1 MLDKS
6 HLILYI
12 CDMVIQNQIKR
23 SLSQPGP
30 IEYIQSLLK
39 GNPEWSRS
47 KVALQ
52 ACEYF
57 GFIDPQGR
65 RQSSSCLKGLRDL
78 ELTGQIK
85 LPKSQ
90 TTPGKKFPR
99 RSASAILPATNVPC
113 KVSDVVGLRLIQV
126 RTKEEM
132 QIWNELMISGHPLGA
147 GPLVGRQLRYLV
159 FSDHGWLGGFG
170 FAAAALH
177 LHARDRW
184 IGWGRQ
190 ARRENLHSVVCMNR
204 FLIRPEIH
212 CRNLASKLLGMCM
225 KIMSADF
232 EDSYGYRPVLVES
245 FADECYSG
253 ASYRAANWRWI
264 GKTCGRGRQDRNREV
279 AQSIKDI
286 YVYPL
291 DKDFRVRLG
300 AEADSGLS
308 PLTPW
313 AGLDCTNWAEHEF
326 GNAPLGD
333 KRLSGRLVEIARAK
347 ALMPKCSFT
356 GATGGENSAV
366 KAYYR
371 LIDKPD
377 DDLDVSMENI
387 LHSHREQTLRRMEG
401 QETVLCVQDGT
412 DLNFNSLDHCEGLGM
427 IGSNQTG
434 AGSRGLHMH
443 STLAISTD
451 GLVLGVLRAECSASQ
466 PKKEKMPASEVPI
479 EQKKTFSWIK
489 GFRDCLEIKR
499 HIPHTAL
506 ISVMDREA
514 DFFELFDEQ
523 RRNPGVQIIVR
534 AKHDRKTSGLSG
546 LFDSVREEPV
556 QGRKRVHIPRQSARA
571 KKSKQKVRQKRP
583 GRTAELSFR
592 YKNIELLPPAHLN
605 GFDPIAVRIIHVVE
619 EEPPEGAK
627 PIEWFLLTSLA
638 VNSLEDAEKWVQ
650 YYRFRW
656 RIEDWH
662 RVLKSGCRTEDI
674 AHQTAE
680 RLKRA
685 IAINLVIAWRIML
698 MTLLGRD
705 EQDHAP
711 EELFS
716 DIEIDVLHAFARK
729 RNLAAPTTLKLA
741 VHLMG
746 RLGGWLGRK
755 KNYEHPGHQLLWT
768 GYGTLSNMC
777 TGFAL
782 AQSLRGPP

>member
-1 MLDKS
+1 
-6 HLILYI
+6 
-12 CDMVIQNQIKR
+12 MVIQNQIKR
-23 SLSQPGP
+23 TLSQRRN
-30 IEYIQSLLK
+30 IEYIQDLLK
-39 GNPEWSRS
+39 GNPEWTRS
-47 KVALQ
+47 KVALE
-52 ACEYF
+52 ACDYF
-57 GFIDPQGR
+57 GFSDPQGR
-65 RQSSSCLKGLRDL
+65 PQSSSCLKGLREL
-78 ELTGQIK
+78 ESAGHIK
-85 LPKSQ
+85 LPESQ

-99 RSASAILPATNVPC
+99 RASSAVLPATNVPY
-113 KVSDVVGLRLIQV
+113 KAADVSALRLILV
-126 RTKEEM
+126 RTQEEM
-132 QIWNELMISGHPLGA
+132 QIWNELMISGHPRGA

-177 LHARDRW
+177 LGARDRW
-184 IGWGRQ
+184 IGWDTQ
-190 ARRENLHSVVCMNR
+190 TRRENLHSVVCMSR
-204 FLIRPEIH
+204 FLICPEIH

-225 KIMSADF
+225 KMMPADF
-232 EDSYGYRPVLVES
+232 EDCYGYRPVLVES
-245 FADECYSG
+245 FADEHYSG
-253 ASYRAANWRWI
+253 TSYRAANWRWV
-264 GKTCGRGRQDRNREV
+264 GKTCGRGRQDRHRDV
-279 AQSIKDI
+279 AQSVKDI

-291 DKDFRVRLG
+291 DKDFRVCLG
-300 AEADSGLS
+300 VEADSGLS

-313 AGLDCTNWAEHEF
+313 AGLDCISWAEQEF
-326 GNAPLGD
+326 GNAQLGD
-333 KRLSGRLVEIARAK
+333 KRLSRRLVQIARAK
-347 ALMPKCSFT
+347 ALTPECSFT
-356 GATGGENSAV
+356 GATRGESAAV

-377 DDLDVSMENI
+377 DDLDVSMENL
-387 LHSHREQTLRRMEG
+387 LHSHREQTLRRIEG
-401 QETVLCVQDGT
+401 QQTVLCVQDGT
-412 DLNFNSLDHCEGLGM
+412 DLNFNGLDECEGLGI
-427 IGSNQTG
+427 IGNNQTG

-451 GLVLGVLRAECSASQ
+451 GLVLGVLRAECSAPQ
-466 PKKEKMPASEVPI
+466 PKKDKTPASEIPI
-479 EQKKTFSWIK
+479 EEKKTFSWIK

-499 HIPHTAL
+499 QIPHTSL

-523 RRNPGVQIIVR
+523 QRNPGVQIIVR

-556 QGRKRVHIPRQSARA
+556 QGKKRVHIPRQSARA
-571 KKSKQKVRQKRP
+571 KKSKQKARPKRP

-592 YKNIELLPPAHLN
+592 SKEIELLPPAYLN
-605 GFDPIAVRIIHVVE
+605 GFNPISVRMVHVVE

-638 VNSLEDAEKWVQ
+638 VNSLEDAEKCVQ

-674 AHQTAE
+674 AHHTAE

-716 DIEIDVLHAFARK
+716 DIEIDVLDAFAKK
-729 RNLAAPTTLKLA
+729 RNLAAPTTVKLA

-755 KNYEHPGHQLLWT
+755 KDYEHPGHQLLWD
-768 GYGTLSNMC
+768 GYRTLSCMC
-777 TGFAL
+777 AGFAL
-782 AQSLRGPP
+782 ALSLRGPP

>member
-6 HLILYI
+6 RFILYLCGMI
-12 CDMVIQNQIKR
+12 LQNQIKR
-23 SLSQPGP
+23 TLNQPGA
-30 IEYIQSLLK
+30 IGYVQGLLK
-39 GNPEWSRS
+39 SNPEWTRS
-47 KVALQ
+47 KVALSV
-52 ACEYF
+52 CDSL
-57 GFIDPQGR
+57 GFIDPQNR
-65 RQSSSCLKGLRDL
+65 RQSSSCLKGLREL
-78 ELTGQIK
+78 ESAGHIK
-85 LPKSQ
+85 LPESR
-90 TTPGKKFPR
+90 TTPGKKSPR
-99 RSASAILPATNVPC
+99 RTATAIRPATSVPQ
-113 KVSDVVGLRLIQV
+113 KAADVRGLRLILVSSQ
-126 RTKEEM
+126 EEM
-132 QIWNELMISGHPLGA
+132 QIWNELMINGHPRGA

-159 FSDHGWLGGFG
+159 SSDHGWLGGFG

-177 LHARDRW
+177 LHVRDRW
-184 IGWGRQ
+184 IGWNAQTRG
-190 ARRENLHSVVCMNR
+190 EKLHSVVCMSR
-204 FLIRPEIH
+204 FLICPEIH

-225 KIMSADF
+225 KIMPADF
-232 EDSYGYRPVLVES
+232 EECYGYRPVLVES
-245 FADECYSG
+245 FADKDYPG
-253 ASYRAANWRWI
+253 TSYRAANWRWI
-264 GKTCGRGRQDRNREV
+264 GKTCGRGRQDRQREV
-279 AQSIKDI
+279 AETVKDI
-286 YVYPL
+286 YVFPL
-291 DKDFRVRLG
+291 EKDFRICLG
-300 AEADSGLS
+300 LGVNDGLG

-313 AGLDCTNWAEHEF
+313 AGLDCVSWAEQEF

-333 KRLSGRLVEIARAK
+333 KRLSRRLVQIATAK
-347 ALMPKCSFT
+347 ALAPECSFT
-356 GATGGENSAV
+356 GATRGESAAV

-377 DDLDVSMENI
+377 DDLDVSMENV

-401 QETVLCVQDGT
+401 QKTVLCVQDGT
-412 DLNFNSLDHCEGLGM
+412 DFNFNGLDECEGLGI

-434 AGSRGLHMH
+434 VGSRGLHMH
-443 STLAISTD
+443 STLAINTD
-451 GLVLGVLRAECSASQ
+451 GLVLGVLRAECSAPH
-466 PKKEKMPASEVPI
+466 PKKEKTLASETRI
-479 EQKKTFSWIK
+479 EEKKTFRWIK

-499 HIPHTAL
+499 QIPHTSL

-523 RRNPGVQIIVR
+523 QRNPGVQIIVR

-556 QGRKRVHIPRQSARA
+556 QGRKRVHIPRQSVRA
-571 KKSKQKVRQKRP
+571 KKSKQKARPKRP

-592 YKNIELLPPAHLN
+592 FKEIELLPPASLN
-605 GFDPIAVRIIHVVE
+605 GFDPISIRIVHVVE
-619 EEPPEGAK
+619 EAPPEGTK

-638 VNSLEDAEKWVQ
+638 INSLEDAEKCVQ

-674 AHQTAE
+674 AHHTAE

-716 DIEIDVLHAFARK
+716 DIEIDVLDAFAKK
-729 RNLAAPTTLKLA
+729 RNLAAPTTAKLA
-741 VHLMG
+741 VHLLG

-755 KNYEHPGHQLLWT
+755 KNYEHPGHQLLWA
-768 GYGTLSNMC
+768 GYRTLSYMC
-777 TGFAL
+777 DGFTLAL
-782 AQSLRGPP
+782 ALRGPP

>member
-1 MLDKS
+1 MYS
-6 HLILYI
+6 FG
-12 CDMVIQNQIKR
+12 MVIQNQIKR
-23 SLSQPGP
+23 TLKQPEH
-30 IEYIQSLLK
+30 IEYIQVLVK
-39 GNPEWSRS
+39 DNPGWNRS

-52 ACEYF
+52 ACDHF

-65 RQSSSCLKGLRDL
+65 PQSSSCLKGLREL
-78 ELTGQIK
+78 ESAGHIK
-85 LPKSQ
+85 LPESQ

-99 RSASAILPATNVPC
+99 RASAAILPATNVPFEVAD
-113 KVSDVVGLRLIQV
+113 VSGLKLILV
-126 RTKEEM
+126 RTQEEM
-132 QIWNELMISGHPLGA
+132 QIWNELMISGHPRGA

-170 FAAAALH
+170 FGASALH
-177 LHARDRW
+177 LDARDRW
-184 IGWGRQ
+184 IGWDRQ
-190 ARRENLHSVVCMNR
+190 TRRENLHSVVCMNR

-225 KIMSADF
+225 KIMVADF
-232 EDSYGYRPVLVES
+232 EDCYGYRPVLVES
-245 FADECYSG
+245 FADEHCSG
-253 ASYRAANWRWI
+253 ASYRAANWRWV
-264 GKTCGRGRQDRNREV
+264 GKTCGRGRQDRHRDV
-279 AQSIKDI
+279 AQTVKDI
-286 YVYPL
+286 YVYVL

-300 AEADSGLS
+300 LGPDSGLS

-313 AGLDCTNWAEHEF
+313 AGLDCANWAEQEF

-333 KRLSGRLVEIARAK
+333 KRLSGRLVQIATAK
-347 ALMPKCSFT
+347 ALTPECSFT
-356 GATGGENSAV
+356 GATGGESAAV

-371 LIDKPD
+371 LIDKAD
-377 DDLDVSMENI
+377 DDLDVNMENV
-387 LHSHREQTLRRMEG
+387 LYSHREKTLRRIEG
-401 QETVLCVQDGT
+401 QQTVLCVQDGT
-412 DLNFNSLDHCEGLGM
+412 DLNFNGLDECEGLGI

-451 GLVLGVLRAECSASQ
+451 GLPLGVLRAECSAPQ
-466 PKKEKMPASEVPI
+466 PKKDKRLASEIPI

-499 HIPHTAL
+499 QIPHTSL

-523 RRNPGVQIIVR
+523 QRNPGVQIIVR
-534 AKHDRKTSGLSG
+534 AQHDRKTSGLSG
-546 LFDSVREEPV
+546 LFDSVREEPA

-571 KKSKQKVRQKRP
+571 KKSKQKARPKRP
-583 GRTAELSFR
+583 GRTAELSLR
-592 YKNIELLPPAHLN
+592 YKNIELLPPAYLN
-605 GFDPIAVRIIHVVE
+605 GFDPITVRIIHVVE
-619 EEPPEGAK
+619 EEPPEGAR

-638 VNSLEDAEKWVQ
+638 VNSLEDAAKCVQ

-674 AHQTAE
+674 AHHTAE

-716 DIEIDVLHAFARK
+716 DIEIDVLDAFARK
-729 RNLAAPTTLKLA
+729 RNLAAPTTLKQA

-755 KNYEHPGHQLLWT
+755 KNYEHPGHQLQIT
-768 GYGTLSNMC
+768 GHPAKLSFPMV
-777 TGFAL
+777 
-782 AQSLRGPP
+782 